1 MEISANNLTTLF
13 TGFDTIFQKG
23 FEMAPSYY
31 EKICSVVPSSSSQT
45 LYPWLAAPLAFANG
59 SATA

>member
-31 EKICSVVPSSSSQT
+31 V
-45 LYPWLAAPLAFANG
+45 
-59 SATA
+59 